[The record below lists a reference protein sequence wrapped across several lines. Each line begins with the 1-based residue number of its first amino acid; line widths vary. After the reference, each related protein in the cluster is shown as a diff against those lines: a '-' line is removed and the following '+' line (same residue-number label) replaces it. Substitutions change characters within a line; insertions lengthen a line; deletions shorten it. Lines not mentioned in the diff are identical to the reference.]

1 MECDLP
7 PACPLCKGR
16 ANELST
22 ILIGGMAGRTAEM
35 LRIGT
40 TVTIFRE
47 EDGTAQNCRIYPP
60 GISRRFKIEG
70 EWVYNDDGERIWAT
84 AGSSEEKPCSG
95 ICLSQNA
102 AVEVKLCEECE
113 EALLKVIE
121 ATASGR
127 GRLRG

>member
-7 PACPLCKGR
+7 LTCPLCKSKV
-16 ANELST
+16 NELST
-22 ILIGGMAGRTAEM
+22 ILIGGMAGRTADV

-40 TVTIFRE
+40 AVTIFRE

-70 EWVYNDDGERIWAT
+70 EWVYNDEGERAWAT
-84 AGSSEEKPCSG
+84 TGSSEEESCSG
-95 ICLSQNA
+95 ICLSQNT
-102 AVEVKLCEECE
+102 AVEMKFCEECE

-121 ATASGR
+121 ARASGR